1 MGTEQRGVFS
11 GNGIIVLT
19 LFSVLFRIGYGGEEG
34 LGLAGMWSKAAGYQL
49 LGAIQRGAGATCEMA

>member
-19 LFSVLFRIGYGGEEG
+19 VCSVLFRIGYGGEEE
-34 LGLAGMWSKAAGYQL
+34 LGLPGMWSKAASYQL
-49 LGAIQRGAGATCEMA
+49 LGAIQRDAGSHL